1 MNTEEALLARYRG
14 SPLLTLVQLA
24 EVLDR
29 SPAGLRISLAGNN
42 ELAQKL
48 RPARIKI
55 GRRVYFRVNA
65 VAQIIDSV
73 KGGS

>member
-24 EVLDR
+24 ELLDR

-55 GRRVYFRVNA
+55 GRRVYFRVSE
-65 VAQIIDSV
+65 VAQVIDSA
-73 KGGS
+73 KAGS